1 MGGLGGQAGTAQGSR
16 WDEGHLLCPCWAKDE
31 LPRADKSS
39 GAPAASS
46 RERALELG
54 QML

>member
-1 MGGLGGQAGTAQGSR
+1 MGGLGGQAGTAQGSG
-16 WDEGHLLCPCWAKDE
+16 WDEDHLLCPCWAKDE

-39 GAPAASS
+39 GAPAAGS
-46 RERALELG
+46 RERALEPG